1 MELAKHPLDRVGTCE
16 RIPRSQVQLASY
28 NPRSLSPDQRRRLKN
43 VLQKHGLCQPLV
55 WNKRTGVLC
64 GGHQRLAILDTL
76 VEEKEW
82 GVPVTVV
89 DLDDKQERELNI
101 ALNNSDAGGAYDL
114 SKLGT
119 MIKDFKLDIEATGFD
134 PGKLKTLIPDVVV
147 QIPSLSAQLEVSKQQ
162 WQANA
167 KRSQERQEAA
177 YDRLAERSKDF
188 TPQTTEVEKPGDRH
202 EQRII
207 DEDDLFYIPFVFS
220 DLFTA
225 ARVKE
230 MMGLPPESRDQD
242 GRVLMQIIQEWAELK
257 RK

>member
-1 MELAKHPLDRVGTCE
+1 
-16 RIPRSQVQLASY
+16 
-28 NPRSLSPDQRRRLKN
+28 

-101 ALNNSDAGGAYDL
+101 ALNNSDATGSFDFL
-114 SKLGT
+114 KLGQ
-119 MIKDFKLDIEATGFD
+119 MFKDFKIDVDSTGFD
-134 PGKLKTLIPDVVV
+134 VGKLKSIIPDVAV
-147 QIPSLSAQLEVSKQQ
+147 QIPSISAQLEVNKKQ
-162 WQANA
+162 WQEEKKANTA
-167 KRSQERQEAA
+167 RQDAA
-177 YDRLAERSKDF
+177 IDRIADRAKDF
-188 TPQTTEVEKPGDRH
+188 TPQTTEIAKAEDRY
-202 EQRII
+202 ETAIQ
-207 DEDDLFYIPFVFS
+207 ETDDIFYIPFIFPDMMV
-220 DLFTA
+220 A